1 MKSKNKFTNNFNL
14 ISRIKNS
21 SNNFK
26 NNKYINVIIVTLIV
40 GFSIYLLYFNDKIHV
55 QDAIANSLN
64 ENTNCNNNNENNS
77 DLLIENFDVAKYVD
91 ICKNRKTNFYNL
103 NAVPASATN
112 IDDCEKM
119 CNTNN
124 CHVFT
129 LQNGMCKTYKGQL
142 DASNIDTRNKPN
154 RNPIKI
160 NCDTKI
166 LPANKYDAGVY
177 SGSGF
182 MNKVYYQ
189 NNKNDL
195 QYLDPYLEESVNIL
209 GDLYSLED
217 KRKKLASLD
226 PKTSDYDSTYQT
238 VRVDMINDNKQLF
251 RKFSTINNELVDT
264 SRNILYSDMF
274 NASDISNSIL
284 APVKRDGRFI
294 TDVEDKYKMTTK
306 SQTLDGILDALS
318 NNFVTNNIRYLVLAF
333 IMVTTIIM
341 LVLYK
346 TSGGVIDEKILIIYI
361 IIVTFVALLITHQI
375 KL

>member
-21 SNNFK
+21 GNNFK
-26 NNKYINVIIVTLIV
+26 NYKYMNLIIVTLLV

-55 QDAIANSLN
+55 QDTIANSLN
-64 ENTNCNNNNENNS
+64 ENTNCNANNENEL
-77 DLLIENFDVAKYVD
+77 DPLVENFDVAKYVD

-119 CNTNN
+119 CDTNN

-129 LQNGMCKTYKGQL
+129 LHNGVCKTYKGQL
-142 DASNIDTRNKPN
+142 DASNIDTRNN
-154 RNPIKI
+154 SSRNPIKV

-177 SGSGF
+177 NGSGF
-182 MNKVYYQ
+182 MNKIYYQ

-195 QYLDPYLEESVNIL
+195 QYLDPYLEESVDIL

-217 KRKKLASLD
+217 KKKKLLSLD
-226 PKTSDYDSTYQT
+226 PKNSNYDSEFQS
-238 VRVDMINDNKQLF
+238 VRVAMINDNKQLF

-274 NASDISNSIL
+274 NGSDISNSIL
-284 APVKRDGRFI
+284 APVKRDGQFV
-294 TDVEDKYKMTTK
+294 TDVDDKYKIATK
-306 SQTLDGILDALS
+306 SITLDGILDALS
-318 NNFVTNNIRYLVLAF
+318 QNFVTNNIRYLVLAF

-346 TSGGVIDEKILIIYI
+346 TSGGVIDEKILIGYI

-375 KL
+375 KF

>member
-21 SNNFK
+21 GNNFK
-26 NNKYINVIIVTLIV
+26 NYKYMNFIIVTLIV

-55 QDAIANSLN
+55 QDTIANSLN
-64 ENTNCNNNNENNS
+64 EKTNCDANTENEL
-77 DLLIENFDVAKYVD
+77 DPLVENFDVAKYVD

-112 IDDCEKM
+112 IDDCEKV

-129 LQNGMCKTYKGQL
+129 LHNGVCKTYKGQL
-142 DASNIDTRNKPN
+142 DASNIDTRNN
-154 RNPIKI
+154 SSRNPIKV

-177 SGSGF
+177 NGSGF
-182 MNKVYYQ
+182 MNKIYYQ

-195 QYLDPYLEESVNIL
+195 QYLDPYLEESVDIL

-217 KRKKLASLD
+217 KRKKLASLN
-226 PKTSDYDSTYQT
+226 PKNSNYDSEFQS
-238 VRVDMINDNKQLF
+238 VRVAMINDNKQLF

-274 NASDISNSIL
+274 NGSDISNSIL
-284 APVKRDGRFI
+284 APVKRDGQFV
-294 TDVEDKYKMTTK
+294 TDVDDKYKIATK
-306 SQTLDGILDALS
+306 SITLDGILDALS
-318 NNFVTNNIRYLVLAF
+318 QNFVTNNIRYLVLAF

-346 TSGGVIDEKILIIYI
+346 TSGGVIDEKILIGYI

-375 KL
+375 KF

>member
-21 SNNFK
+21 GNNFK
-26 NNKYINVIIVTLIV
+26 NYKYMNLIIVTLIV

-55 QDAIANSLN
+55 QDTIANSLN
-64 ENTNCNNNNENNS
+64 ENTNCNANNENEL
-77 DLLIENFDVAKYVD
+77 DPLVENFDVAKYVD

-119 CNTNN
+119 CDTNN

-129 LQNGMCKTYKGQL
+129 LHNGVCKTYKGQL
-142 DASNIDTRNKPN
+142 DASNIDTRNN
-154 RNPIKI
+154 SSRNPIKV

-177 SGSGF
+177 NGSGF
-182 MNKVYYQ
+182 MNKIYYQ

-195 QYLDPYLEESVNIL
+195 QYLDPYLEESVDIL

-217 KRKKLASLD
+217 KKKKLLSLD
-226 PKTSDYDSTYQT
+226 PKNSNYDSEFQS
-238 VRVDMINDNKQLF
+238 VRVAMINDNKQLF

-274 NASDISNSIL
+274 NGSDISNSIL
-284 APVKRDGRFI
+284 APVKRDGQFV
-294 TDVEDKYKMTTK
+294 TDVDDKYKIATK
-306 SQTLDGILDALS
+306 SITLDGILDALS
-318 NNFVTNNIRYLVLAF
+318 QNFVTNNIRYLVLAF

-346 TSGGVIDEKILIIYI
+346 TSGGVIDEKILIGYI

-375 KL
+375 KF